1 MYYELADVKAQLQQ
15 ANFKKENYDRVK
27 LWVNESLRL
36 IWILLNMNKFFCF
49 SSERDDYEKKYNDA
63 EAKITK
69 KLAII
74 QVMTKERDD
83 MVLDVRLNNFPLC

>member
-1 MYYELADVKAQLQQ
+1 MSKRIAKIDL
-15 ANFKKENYDRVK
+15 NTFKFD
-27 LWVNESLRL
+27 
-36 IWILLNMNKFFCF
+36 FFCHLL
-49 SSERDDYEKKYNDA
+49 SERDDYEKKYNDA

-83 MVLDVRLNNFPLC
+83 MVLDVRFSL